1 MAITADSKVKDILA
15 NPEALAIVAKY
26 LPTIEDPR
34 TKAAAGMS
42 LKALLAFPQ
51 TKCPKEDQA
60 AIAAELEAANI
71 Q

>member
-1 MAITADSKVKDILA
+1 MAITVDSKVKDILA
-15 NPEALAIVAKY
+15 NPAALEVVAKF
-26 LPTIEDPR
+26 LPSITDPR

-60 AIAAELEAANI
+60 AIAEALEAANI
-71 Q
+71 E